1 MENGNRLSMAIGSIT
16 LLCCG
21 IASPALAAEEIV
33 HRTSSWLT
41 ECSVDEKTRERNCSI
56 WRSLAS
62 PELDSDAPSKLVF
75 VINAVDDYGFV
86 GSAPYAPASIAID
99 GNPAVPLKQCLAPTL
114 CMLEDSDVAGLRR
127 QLEGGTEMILTVRG
141 KIGDTQTVTYDLAGY
156 QAAAAAARQWLSQP

>member
-1 MENGNRLSMAIGSIT
+1 MENGSRISMAIGSIT

-99 GNPAVPLKQCLAPTL
+99 GNPAVA
-114 CMLEDSDVAGLRR
+114 MYRAAGFTAVGRR
-127 QLEGGTEMILTVRG
+127 RNYYHAADGRRFDALTF
-141 KIGDTQTVTYDLAGY
+141 
-156 QAAAAAARQWLSQP
+156 AREV